1 MKPAIVG
8 KSVLCNDDG
17 WLELVSGELD
27 QGFSQRGAMQP
38 PPNSLLRGGRRAIP
52 ADQDNG
58 WEAMTGVS

>member
-1 MKPAIVG
+1 MKPAIV
-8 KSVLCNDDG
+8 VLCNDDG

-38 PPNSLLRGGRRAIP
+38 PLISLLRGGRRAIP